1 LPRAKRNAGTPPEIV
16 DEELSDK
23 ISRAGVEAARR
34 KFTPE
39 FMNRIDKTVV
49 FRPLGAPELRKIL
62 AIELSTVQDRILSSV
77 RGTPFVFSLTES
89 AKDFLLREGI
99 NMKYGAP
106 PEAGH
111 RPVASAPALELI
123 ATEQVLR
130 GDLIRVDFDG
140 TLSRLTFFKDAEDMS
155 AYAMAQ
161 MANTSIVPA
170 LSSYSAGAVSEMPR
184 AASVEGRR
192 WVLWGSSACS
202 PDVCPSSIATF
213 HHWCR
218 RCTISGKNSRARL

>member
-1 LPRAKRNAGTPPEIV
+1 
-16 DEELSDK
+16 
-23 ISRAGVEAARR
+23 
-34 KFTPE
+34 
-39 FMNRIDKTVV
+39 
-49 FRPLGAPELRKIL
+49 
-62 AIELSTVQDRILSSV
+62 
-77 RGTPFVFSLTES
+77 
-89 AKDFLLREGI
+89 
-99 NMKYGAP
+99 MKYGAP

-123 ATEQVLR
+123 ATEQVLS

-184 AASVEGRR
+184 AASAEGRR
-192 WVLWGSSACS
+192 
-202 PDVCPSSIATF
+202 
-213 HHWCR
+213 
-218 RCTISGKNSRARL
+218 